1 MTGSRRYP
9 VTAYSTCNALGTT
22 TMDAVAAVAE
32 GRSGLAHPNFDLPFV
47 TFCGSVPETLPA
59 VPETIARYDT
69 RLLRMVCCAYDQIS
83 TEVVD
88 AVSRYG
94 GDRVAV
100 ILGTSTGGI
109 EQTEKAHRCLVAEGR
124 IPELFDFEYQHPF
137 HLSTEALALL
147 SGINGPRYV
156 ISTACS
162 SGGKTLAAARRLIE
176 AGVVDAALTGAVDSL
191 CQTTLR
197 GFHSLSILSAEPCRP
212 FSQQHGGISIGEG
225 VGLLLVERD
234 GRSGIELLGVGESS
248 DAYHM
253 SSPDPEG
260 RGALTAMRAALTQ
273 AGLSPA
279 DVDYIN
285 AHGTGTKHND
295 LAESR
300 AIHALF
306 GDEVPVVST
315 KGYTGHLLAAGGA
328 IEAVF
333 SIVALEQGW
342 IPASLGANPID
353 EEIPINI
360 NLKKR
365 DHRCRTVLSNSFGF
379 GGSNVSV
386 LLGVAS

>member
-1 MTGSRRYP
+1 MKASRRYP
-9 VTAYSTCNALGTT
+9 VTAYSTCNALGAS
-22 TMDAVAAVAE
+22 TMEVVTALE
-32 GRSGLAHPNFDLPFV
+32 HGRSGLARSTFDLPFL
-47 TFCGSVPETLPA
+47 TFSGAIAERLPA
-59 VPETIARYDT
+59 VPEALVRYDT
-69 RLLRMVCCAYDQIS
+69 RLLRMVCSAYDQIS
-83 TEVVD
+83 RKVEE

-94 GDRVAV
+94 GGRVAV

-109 EQTEKAHRCLVAEGR
+109 EGTEGAHRCLKSEGR
-124 IPELFDFEYQHPF
+124 VPGRFDFEHQHPF

-147 SGINGPRYV
+147 AGIDGPRYV
-156 ISTACS
+156 VSTACS
-162 SGGKTLAAARRLIE
+162 AGGKTLAAARRLIE

-197 GFHSLSILSAEPCRP
+197 GFHSLSILSDEPCRP

-225 VGLLLVERD
+225 AGLLLVERD
-234 GRSGIELLGVGESS
+234 GQSDIELLGVGESS

-260 RGALTAMRAALTQ
+260 RGAMEAMRSALAQ
-273 AGLSPA
+273 AGLSPT
-279 DVDYIN
+279 DVDHIN

-300 AIHALF
+300 AIHELF
-306 GDEVPVVST
+306 GDETPVVST

-328 IEAVF
+328 VEAVF
-333 SIVALEQGW
+333 AIAALERGW
-342 IPASLGANPID
+342 IPASLGADPVD
-353 EEIPINI
+353 EEITINI
-360 NLKKR
+360 NLTKR
-365 DHRCRTVLSNSFGF
+365 DHSCRVVMSNSFGF